1 MFSRIK
7 ENIAEF
13 KRIKEIEKKSYKEA
27 KAIED
32 SKAKERR
39 EKEAIERGKEKAR
52 IAALPMKEKMAI
64 QQKKQDEQ
72 MKRWQEQNEKMFN
85 NMKVN
90 DIWK

>member
-32 SKAKERR
+32 EKARIRR

-64 QQKKQDEQ
+64 QQRKQDEQ
-72 MKRWQEQNEKMFN
+72 MKRWQEQNEKMLN
-85 NMKVN
+85 NMKINNV
-90 DIWK
+90 WK